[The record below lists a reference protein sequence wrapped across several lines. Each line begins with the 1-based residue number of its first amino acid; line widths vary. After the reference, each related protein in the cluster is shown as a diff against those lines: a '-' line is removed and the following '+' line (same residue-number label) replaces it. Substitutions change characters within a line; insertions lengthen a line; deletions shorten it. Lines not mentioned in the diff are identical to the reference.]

1 MQLVVDSF
9 LRIQKEAISLV
20 KLVVI
25 LEIFSTFTLHVF
37 NDIRLKEFIE
47 KFALELTNCSR
58 TNHGHQWRINLQ
70 SNRQLKQLTATIAF

>member
-9 LRIQKEAISLV
+9 LRIQIEAISLV

-25 LEIFSTFTLHVF
+25 LEIFSTFTLHIF

-47 KFALELTNCSR
+47 KFDCLN
-58 TNHGHQWRINLQ
+58 
-70 SNRQLKQLTATIAF
+70 TA